1 MTFSNNKQ
9 SANLLAQSMTDIMN
23 SNGHRT
29 MFKKADG
36 ATPHTIMDPN
46 AYDIGRS
53 LSEGVSGTGMPGPL
67 NPAKQTGSQALKKA
81 PIFEARSVKAEL
93 EKIQKDRS
101 IDYNFGDTGAMAER
115 DLIVNK
121 ILSGTLEA
129 SFFNNR
135 PSRGMISLIKT
146 LHIDPANASD
156 VNKMTTIITAIND
169 SFKNNNQASGAP
181 IKPTAASLVNSLVK
195 MANYL
200 GRSGYTMSEAITD
213 NLIKSI
219 VVEAKKKEDKKKKLN
234 KLQEKMM
241 RMKGKKNK
249 THECEEG
256 DEECEFGGKKK

>member
-23 SNGHRT
+23 SNGHRA
-29 MFKKADG
+29 MFKKIAADTTLDITTVKSKLG
-36 ATPHTIMDPN
+36 QLSTLDDNQCYTFAENACKDKCPDKAFMVGDLAKKILDGSAPLMKANDPAVN
-46 AYDIGRS
+46 AI
-53 LSEGVSGTGMPGPL
+53 LLLLGVPASGPAS
-67 NPAKQTGSQALKKA
+67 NPAVSILNQIRDNAGIGS
-81 PIFEARSVKAEL
+81 SVKAL
-93 EKIQKDRS
+93 TPTFSSPDFSTAAK
-101 IDYNFGDTGAMAER
+101 N
-115 DLIVNK
+115 
-121 ILSGTLEA
+121 SGML
-129 SFFNNR
+129 
-135 PSRGMISLIKT
+135 P
-146 LHIDPANASD
+146 
-156 VNKMTTIITAIND
+156 TTSPT
-169 SFKNNNQASGAP
+169 

-256 DEECEFGGKKK
+256 DEECEFGKKKGSS